1 MLHVCV
7 QHEAKYVQHDATY
20 VQHEATYVQH
30 EATYVQHEATYIKH
44 KAQEVV
50 LHTFFLVYRLF
61 IQHKY
66 FMLVVHNAVLAGNVL
81 CIWVN

>member
-1 MLHVCV
+1 MYVVHMCV
-7 QHEAKYVQHDATY
+7 QQVATIHYVQQEAK
-20 VQHEATYVQH
+20 
-30 EATYVQHEATYIKH
+30 YVQHEATYIKH

-50 LHTFFLVYRLF
+50 LYTFFLVYRLF

-66 FMLVVHNAVLAGNVL
+66 FMLVVHNAVLAVNVL